1 MSKSPSDKEKLLDYV
16 EKSDSVQERIEICK
30 AYLKKFDIQPN
41 LDSKVEPRYDELEEL
56 KFNMKLHDEYSSD
69 PVYKEK
75 FADDQAVK
83 AFAAKLPQYMSKTK
97 EKDYLDNTIKYMYG
111 IKILK
116 NPETKLRLDI
126 V

>member
-1 MSKSPSDKEKLLDYV
+1 MAPSDKEKLLDYV

-30 AYLKKFDIQPN
+30 AYLKKFDTQPK
-41 LDSKVEPRYDELEEL
+41 LEFKVKPRYDELEEL
-56 KFNMKLHDEYSSD
+56 KFNLELQNIYYSSD

-83 AFAAKLPQYMSKTK
+83 AFAEKLLPYMSKKK
-97 EKDYLDNTIKYMYG
+97 EKDYYTDTTMYTYG

-116 NPETKLRLDI
+116 NPETISRLDI